1 MNNKKIIIIILILI
15 FIAVLI
21 FCECIRSNNFLTV
34 NNYVIKNNELK
45 NPVRFAFISDLHNKE
60 FGEDNCDLVNL
71 IAEQQPDFIA
81 VGGDMIT
88 RTYEN
93 NDNMKTILTQI
104 AKIAPVYCCLG
115 NHESDLSY
123 IFDFKSDIENCGATL
138 LDNEHT
144 TITTKNGEEILIIG
158 MSGYP
163 YPDTDEK
170 HFWDELQD
178 SDVLSADNYSL
189 LLIHAPDYLYGLL
202 PDSGIDLTMCGHTHG
217 GLVQI
222 PFIGGL
228 IAPNQM
234 FFPEYDKGLFE
245 FGEST
250 MIISAGLANSYPV
263 PRFNNPPEICVVE
276 LQPE

>member
-1 MNNKKIIIIILILI
+1 MSNKKTIIIILILI
-15 FIAVLI
+15 AILI

-34 NNYVIKNNELK
+34 NNYVMKSDKLK
-45 NPVRFAFISDLHNKE
+45 NFAKFVFISDLHNKE
-60 FGEDNCDLVNL
+60 FGEDNSELINL
-71 IAEQQPDFIA
+71 IAEHKPDFIA
-81 VGGDMIT
+81 VGGDMVT

-93 NDNMKTILTQI
+93 NDNMKNILTEI
-104 AKIAPVYCCLG
+104 SKIAPVYCCLG

-123 IFDFKSDIENCGATL
+123 KFDFKSDIENCGATL

-144 TITTKNGEEILIIG
+144 IITTKNGEEILIIG

-170 HFWDELQD
+170 HFWDELQE
-178 SDVLSADNYSL
+178 SDELSADNYSL

-222 PFIGGL
+222 PIIGGL

-263 PRFNNPPEICVVE
+263 PRFNNPPEICVIE